1 MKAYQFVV
9 VQKIPLSLSETW
21 DFFSSPL
28 NLAKITP
35 AEMAFTIVSDSG
47 MISKMYPG
55 MLISYKVS
63 VAGIKLDWMTEITH
77 VVDEKYFVDEQRFGP
92 YKFWHHQHHFTEIEG
107 GVEIKDIVTYGL
119 SFGPLG
125 ALANKVYVGPKLQ
138 QIFEFRREKVTAL
151 FGHL

>member
-35 AEMAFTIVSDSG
+35 EEMAFTIVSDSE

-55 MLISYKVS
+55 MLINYKVS
-63 VAGIKLDWMTEITH
+63 VARVKLDWMTEITH
-77 VVDEKYFVDEQRFGP
+77 VVEQQYFIDEQRFGP

-107 GVEIKDIVTYGL
+107 GVEMKDIVTYGL
-119 SFGPLG
+119 SFGLLG
-125 ALANKVYVGPKLQ
+125 ALANKIYVGYKLR
-138 QIFEFRREKVTAL
+138 QIFEYRREKTSAL
-151 FGHL
+151 FGGS